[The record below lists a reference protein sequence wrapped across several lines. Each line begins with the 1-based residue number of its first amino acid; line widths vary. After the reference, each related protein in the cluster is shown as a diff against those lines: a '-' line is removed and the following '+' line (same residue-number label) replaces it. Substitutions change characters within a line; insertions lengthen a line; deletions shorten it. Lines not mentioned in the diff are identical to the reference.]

1 MQLLKG
7 RINRAS
13 YWVIV
18 GVAIAAMLVSA
29 LVFMRPLPAA
39 LVVML
44 IAAVPRL
51 HDLGRTGWW
60 AGGVFIALM
69 ALFFGGGFV
78 IPPQAYQNVLGV
90 AVLVLPVLLSV
101 LGGLPG
107 QGADNRFGP
116 PPPKGLSFK
125 PAVAPAPQTEA

>member
-1 MQLLKG
+1 VQLLKG

-13 YWVIV
+13 YWAIV
-18 GVAIAAMLVSA
+18 GAALAAILVSA
-29 LVFMRPLPAA
+29 LVFRRPLPAA

-44 IAAVPRL
+44 VAAIPRL

-78 IPPQAYQNVLGV
+78 IPPQAYQNTLGV
-90 AVLVLPVLLSV
+90 AVLALPVLLSA

-107 QGADNRFGP
+107 QAADNRFGP
-116 PPPKGLSFK
+116 QPPRGVKLK
-125 PAVAPAPQTEA
+125 PALPTEA

>member
-7 RINRAS
+7 RINRAA
-13 YWVIV
+13 YWAIV
-18 GVAIAAMLVSA
+18 GVAIAAILVSV
-29 LVFMRPLPAA
+29 LVFRRPLPAA

-44 IAAVPRL
+44 IAAIPRL

-69 ALFFGGGFV
+69 ALFFGGGFAL
-78 IPPQAYQNVLGV
+78 PPQVFQNALGA
-90 AVLVLPVLLSV
+90 AVLVLPVLLSA

-107 QGADNRFGP
+107 QAGDNRFGP
-116 PPPKGLSFK
+116 PPPRGLSIK
-125 PAVAPAPQTEA
+125 PAAPTAT

>member
-1 MQLLKG
+1 VHLLKA
-7 RINRAS
+7 RLNRAS

-18 GVAIAAMLVSA
+18 GVAILATLVSA

-44 IAAVPRL
+44 IAAIPRL
-51 HDLGRTGWW
+51 HDLGRSGWW

-78 IPPQAYQNVLGV
+78 LPPQALQNALGV
-90 AVLVLPVLLSV
+90 AVLVLPGLLV
-101 LGGLPG
+101 CLGALPG
-107 QGADNRFGP
+107 QKADNAFGP

-125 PAVAPAPQTEA
+125 PPPPPAPQTEA